1 MKGSAGVNNKK
12 YIKATR
18 FDSVYKTLLT
28 EFYVNK
34 FRNAKELEEEYGL
47 KPSTFSE
54 TKDRIESAIP
64 LKQEGNSAPI
74 TVSMFTENSGVRNP
88 FFQLYTRCNDKDSEF
103 YLYVLFAF
111 WTVNQIS
118 VYISDNLARLADRDR
133 RIVEQAMRDAS
144 SEEYNPVCCDKFA
157 CSSQREN
164 YCKKCNLCLMTR
176 LYNICGRYSE
186 LGSMTKKEIIH
197 VLTGLFEKPMDAEKS
212 VKRIARMD
220 DHTLISKLRRLV
232 EVGIL
237 KCDESNRY
245 SLSDFYLSKIL
256 MDKNGDLGEKSDFNT
271 RFHACVD
278 FFSEIRPL
286 GEIGYGIS
294 KKISYDVYRNPFFY
308 KDRFVINTIND
319 FNLIDILYAIEH
331 DYVLLL
337 NGKNLEKEVVAVPI
351 QINISA
357 KDGREVLIYYSPETH
372 AVRSLWL
379 NHIHKAEIVSL
390 SMSSSDKTIFSKE
403 LKNAKSMVSYIWDFE
418 TEAIEG
424 GNCSWDN
431 TIPLTRVRLVMR
443 FQEEYMKKRFF
454 RELRGVCTVNE
465 KQETYDLEVELLVSD
480 ENEVRSWIGAYSLC
494 LRSFLSEKVEMNTAS
509 GQVSSRKER
518 IKKSMPFEFSYDT
531 LSDIKLPSSN
541 MLFCPETG
549 YAYKALSDLLDKTI
563 SSRKCP
569 FDDLELVFT
578 ELTANTEK
586 MSQDRDQEEQI
597 RKRYTEPLR
606 ALFQGVEDILN
617 HAEYSKILTSDLLEI
632 PLTGLER
639 NWLIEIMHEPM
650 ARLFLDEDEIRIIE
664 EYLSLDKNAR
674 VFRFDSIHYCG
685 CATNDIVVD
694 TNTFRIALQAV
705 IEARLVKCSYS
716 NNKNADNNGIRY
728 WDSMYYS
735 NRQNTFRMN
744 AYDLEKK
751 SFRIDRLDSVTKLK
765 LMDTV
770 GSHDV
775 EVYRKIIL
783 SGMQYGEETA
793 LADRKEV
800 RIGLLGYSDEERMKF
815 LHELSAYTINCRK
828 IPASKR
834 KRASS
839 AKTEQK
845 NIKPYLPQI
854 GNFPDEVFD
863 CVVTLIYPG
872 NDYIEVVD
880 TLCSYKNVFILEDRD
895 IPKVP
900 YGDGKRQRS
909 VAREILERQQKYSH
923 LMNNEGDN
931 Q

>member
-331 DYVLLL
+331 DFVLLL

-403 LKNAKSMVSYIWDFE
+403 LRNAKSMVSYIWDFE

-454 RELRGVCTVNE
+454 RELRGVYTVNE
-465 KQETYDLEVELLVSD
+465 KQETNDLEVELLVSD

-494 LRSFLSEKVEMNTAS
+494 LRSFLSEKVEMNTVS
-509 GQVSSRKER
+509 WQVSSRKER
-518 IKKSMPFEFSYDT
+518 IKKSMPFEFSCDT

-563 SSRKCP
+563 SSRNCP

-650 ARLFLDEDEIRIIE
+650 ARLFLDADEIRKIE

-685 CATNDIVVD
+685 CAINDIVVD

-744 AYDLEKK
+744 AYDFEKK

-815 LHELSAYTINCRK
+815 LHELSAYTINCRE

-839 AKTEQK
+839 TKTKQK